1 VYSVGGPLE
10 SIPIRPAKAHT
21 REDAFELEPTKPI
34 EAKKLHYNSESF
46 EPDLIRDLLFTFQ
59 GIDGRYVTFSL
70 LEDCYIIQPNIGV
83 SDSVRKMVGELC
95 EMGWMYRKIIEYINM
110 NVDETSIGIV
120 T

>member
-1 VYSVGGPLE
+1 M
-10 SIPIRPAKAHT
+10 
-21 REDAFELEPTKPI
+21 
-34 EAKKLHYNSESF
+34 
-46 EPDLIRDLLFTFQ
+46 
-59 GIDGRYVTFSL
+59 TFSL

-120 T
+120 TQSFCFALHQELTEYYRLIALLEQ